1 MTRPEILFLALLGTF
16 VGGSPVVAQEPCPV
30 RPRLDCRR
38 SDRSNLFLKRVAL
51 GKYRIAWRWARG
63 SATSLADLANPTLTT
78 EYAACAYAG
87 LEQSL
92 AFAAPLIPGTAHWAP
107 IPGDGYFYRDTV
119 GEGPVEKLVL
129 RAGAQDSA
137 RLLLKAAGPVSL
149 PPDPVLPITIQLIN
163 PDSGVC
169 WESIFWRAR
178 EQQAGKL
185 RAVHRAVPRPNVILI
200 NTDDQRA
207 DTVGYMPTV
216 ISEIADRGVTFNNA
230 FVSNPICGPSRASLL
245 TGNYTHTNG
254 VLTNGPPST
263 GGALKFIGPD
273 EETIAVWMQSAGYR
287 TGHFGKYINGTFLYC
302 DDVTCT
308 VPPGWDEW
316 NAFPVDD
323 YFNYQLSENG
333 PLVSYG
339 GTDAD
344 YSTDVLRDK
353 VLAFLDDHADEPV
366 FVYFAPFAPHVSVAA
381 GFFAVPAPRDQGTLN
396 PPLWRPE
403 SYMEPDASD
412 KPVSIQNV
420 PPLTAEQA
428 FYHDLGRL
436 LALESLG
443 AEDDAIAAILAKI
456 EAQGKTQDTVVI
468 FTSDNGFSD
477 GEHRL
482 FGKLCPYDECV
493 RVPLIIRYPRV
504 LGEDARARDEDA
516 MVIDLAPT
524 IAELAQ
530 VSPGRI
536 PSIDGRS
543 LAGVAQGA
551 EAQWRDAVL
560 LEQWTAPRYV
570 GVRTPEW
577 KYIVRGTGERE
588 LYDLVNDP
596 FELMSVAGV
605 LPAVADELE
614 LRIVELGGT
623 IP

>member
-1 MTRPEILFLALLGTF
+1 MIRREILLLALLSAV
-16 VGGSPVVAQEPCPV
+16 VGGSPLLAQEPCPSK
-30 RPRLDCRR
+30 PRLDCRR
-38 SDRSNLFLKRVAL
+38 SDRSALFVKRVAL
-51 GKYRIAWRWARG
+51 GEYRIIWRWARG
-63 SATSLADLANPTLTT
+63 SATSLADLADPTLTT
-78 EYAACAYAG
+78 EYGACAYAG

-92 AFAAPLIPGTAHWAP
+92 AFAAPLIPGTGHWAP
-107 IPGDGYFYRDTV
+107 LPGDGYFYRDIV
-119 GEGPVEKLVL
+119 GDGPVRKLAL
-129 RAGAQDSA
+129 RAGVQDSS
-137 RLLLKAAGPVSL
+137 RILLKAAGPVFL

-169 WESIFWRAR
+169 WESIFWRAQ

-216 ISEIADRGVTFNNA
+216 LSEIAARGVTFNNA

-245 TGNYTHTNG
+245 TGNYNHTNG

-263 GGALKFIGPD
+263 GGALKFVGPD
-273 EETIAVWMQSAGYR
+273 AETIAVWLQSAGYR

-302 DDVTCT
+302 DDVTCS

-316 NAFPVDD
+316 TAFPLDD
-323 YFNYQLSENG
+323 YFNYQLSETG

-339 GTDAD
+339 GAEED
-344 YSTDVLRDK
+344 YSTDVLRVK
-353 VLAFLDDHADEPV
+353 ALAFLDSHADEPV
-366 FVYFAPFAPHVSVAA
+366 FVYFAPFAPHVSVAG
-381 GFFAVPAPRDQGTLN
+381 GFFAVPAPRDEGSLN
-396 PPLWRPE
+396 LPPWRPV
-403 SYMEPDASD
+403 SFMEPDASD
-412 KPVSIQNV
+412 KPAYVRNV
-420 PPLTAEQA
+420 PPLTPEQT
-428 FYHDLGRL
+428 FYHDLARL

-443 AEDDAIAAILAKI
+443 AVDDAIAAILAKI

-504 LGEDARARDEDA
+504 LGEVARARDEDA

-524 IAELAQ
+524 IAELGQ

-536 PSIDGRS
+536 PSVDGRS
-543 LAGVAQGA
+543 LAGVAQGS

-560 LEQWTAPRYV
+560 LEQWMTTRYV

-577 KYIVRGTGERE
+577 KYIVHNTGERE

-596 FELMSVAGV
+596 LELMSVADA
-605 LPAVADELE
+605 LPAVAGELE
-614 LRIVELGGT
+614 ARIVELGGT